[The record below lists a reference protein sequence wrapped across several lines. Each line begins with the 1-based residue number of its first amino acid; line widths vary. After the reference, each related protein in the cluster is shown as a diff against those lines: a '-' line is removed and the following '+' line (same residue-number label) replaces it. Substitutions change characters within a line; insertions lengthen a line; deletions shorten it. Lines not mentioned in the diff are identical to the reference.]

1 MSERF
6 KATYLSS
13 VLLGLFAHLFAFTNV
28 LKNHDNILREGYGA
42 GTASGRWFMN
52 WLGDIISEIW
62 GNYNLPFWDGILGII
77 LLPLAAY
84 LVVLLFDIQDRTLCI
99 LWGGI
104 FMAFPAVTSLMF
116 YTYTV
121 PYYALAV
128 LMAVASVYFTDRYR
142 FGWIAAVLLLACSMG
157 IYQAYYPMAVGLFVT
172 VLFIRSLTGK
182 YSVKEA
188 FTKAFTYLGV
198 LAGAMVDYF
207 IMLRISLSRS
217 GIQLST
223 YKGIDKMGQISIQ
236 EIPDMLIRTY
246 KEFLKIPFDDY
257 YQMAATKIVAMMLI
271 FLAVLSAGMIVWLV
285 YKDRKKE
292 FYRKWP
298 AVIFLV
304 LYPAAI
310 NSITLMCYH
319 SKIYTLMIFS
329 GVLIYLMPILLLS
342 EIEKNAGAEKKG
354 KLFQWL
360 RGLTGGALCVVMLN
374 YIWQANGNYTAM
386 YYTNQQTYN
395 YLNSFVTCVKQTEGF
410 TTDMKWAL
418 IGEKFRDQMF
428 KNPWVDTPFWF
439 GGNKKTLMN
448 EYSRNSFIKQIL
460 GYEIN
465 WAESEQIKELE
476 DMEEVISMP
485 TYPNDGSVKIIDDT
499 IVIKLE
505 NVN

>member
-1 MSERF
+1 
-6 KATYLSS
+6 
-13 VLLGLFAHLFAFTNV
+13 
-28 LKNHDNILREGYGA
+28 
-42 GTASGRWFMN
+42 
-52 WLGDIISEIW
+52 
-62 GNYNLPFWDGILGII
+62 
-77 LLPLAAY
+77 
-84 LVVLLFDIQDRTLCI
+84 
-99 LWGGI
+99 
-104 FMAFPAVTSLMF
+104 
-116 YTYTV
+116 
-121 PYYALAV
+121 
-128 LMAVASVYFTDRYR
+128 
-142 FGWIAAVLLLACSMG
+142 
-157 IYQAYYPMAVGLFVT
+157 
-172 VLFIRSLTGK
+172 
-182 YSVKEA
+182 
-188 FTKAFTYLGV
+188 
-198 LAGAMVDYF
+198 
-207 IMLRISLSRS
+207 
-217 GIQLST
+217 
-223 YKGIDKMGQISIQ
+223 
-236 EIPDMLIRTY
+236 
-246 KEFLKIPFDDY
+246 
-257 YQMAATKIVAMMLI
+257 
-271 FLAVLSAGMIVWLV
+271 
-285 YKDRKKE
+285 
-292 FYRKWP
+292 
-298 AVIFLV
+298 
-304 LYPAAI
+304 
-310 NSITLMCYH
+310 
-319 SKIYTLMIFS
+319 MIFS